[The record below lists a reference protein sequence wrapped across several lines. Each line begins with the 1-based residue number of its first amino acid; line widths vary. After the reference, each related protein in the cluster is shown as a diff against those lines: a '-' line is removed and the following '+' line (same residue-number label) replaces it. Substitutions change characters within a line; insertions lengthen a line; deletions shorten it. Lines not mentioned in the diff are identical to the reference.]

1 MAFCMPEPTAHDS
14 TEKQNWIDKSPVRFI
29 QIEGKA
35 SCDTDKPAS

>member
-1 MAFCMPEPTAHDS
+1 MAFCMPEPTGHDS

-35 SCDTDKPAS
+35 GYDIEKPDS